1 MAVHSSLSEMEKR
14 ARKNDSRRGGRGKEH
29 LGEPRGRAREE
40 KKKEIPG
47 LLKGISHLTLLRL
60 GNGDTSLVVSWNRV
74 RVLGLA
80 LGPLGAPSFW
90 PFRDPGPF
98 GKQTKDPSTT

>member
-1 MAVHSSLSEMEKR
+1 MENEREIMAQGGQRELSR
-14 ARKNDSRRGGRGKEH
+14 TRRRT
-29 LGEPRGRAREE
+29 PRAREE